1 MHTASSQQRLRR
13 RRLQVGYDV
22 IAAAAILVETR
33 TGFSPGEI
41 RWLQGKE
48 IQDDDASKKVSD
60 AQGRDRRQHRQ
71 VVVRG
76 FRLRLPQPQP
86 QTGSANQDVAAA
98 DAHLLQE
105 GGAALR
111 PTTP

>member
-1 MHTASSQQRLRR
+1 MHTASKKAQNMHTASSQQRLRR
-13 RRLQVGYDV
+13 RR
-22 IAAAAILVETR
+22 
-33 TGFSPGEI
+33 
-41 RWLQGKE
+41 LQGKE